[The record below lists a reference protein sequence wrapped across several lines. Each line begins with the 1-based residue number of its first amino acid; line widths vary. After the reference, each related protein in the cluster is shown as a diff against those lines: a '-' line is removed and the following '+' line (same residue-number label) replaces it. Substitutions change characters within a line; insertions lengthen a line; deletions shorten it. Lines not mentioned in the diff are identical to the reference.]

1 MELKIKRFEIQP
13 KCVIGILTIHD
24 HYLCNTLERHMPLDG
39 VYGPDFCIAPGRYKM
54 TLILSPHFKFWV
66 PLLADVPG
74 RQFIEM
80 HPGNKD
86 SDSKGCILT
95 GIDTERMDWVTN
107 SVGMFNAMIDILIKA
122 DNRDEE
128 LWITIEN

>member
-1 MELKIKRFEIQP
+1 MEMKLKRLEVQP
-13 KCVIGILTIHD
+13 KCVIGVLSIHD
-24 HYLCNTLERHMPLDG
+24 DFLCNTLERHVPPDS
-39 VYGPDFCIAPGRYKM
+39 VYGPDFCIAPGRYK
-54 TLILSPHFKFWV
+54 LSLVMSTHFKFWV
-66 PLLADVPG
+66 PLLHEVPG

-95 GIDTERMDWVTN
+95 GMDIDRMDWITN
-107 SVGMFNAMIDILIKA
+107 SVGMFNAMIDILIRA
-122 DNRDEE
+122 DNRGEE